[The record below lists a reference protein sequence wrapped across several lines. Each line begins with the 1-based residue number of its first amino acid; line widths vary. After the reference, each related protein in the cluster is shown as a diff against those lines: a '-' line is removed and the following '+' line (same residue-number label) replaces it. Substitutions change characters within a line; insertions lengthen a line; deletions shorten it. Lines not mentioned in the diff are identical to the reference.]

1 MKIKSDYF
9 APLLFLLLL
18 AGGLAGCSNPNYEFI
33 QGKWERGNVHFYDMW
48 IFDGG
53 QFIHQTGVNMMNP
66 QILSGKFAIVES
78 QGDELIIELYDLQ
91 ATYTTFIDDRQE
103 VKIVIDRET
112 DAAKIGRSDFARVFP

>member
-1 MKIKSDYF
+1 LKKVRSLEGGAVKIKSDYF

-18 AGGLAGCSNPNYEFI
+18 AGGLAGCSNPNYE
-33 QGKWERGNVHFYDMW
+33 
-48 IFDGG
+48 
-53 QFIHQTGVNMMNP
+53 FIHQTGVNMMNP